1 MKKKENLTLNH
12 WKDVYKEDVDIWA
25 NWAFPLFSSCF
36 CVVLSKNILHKRLN
50 GEKKQQQMIRI
61 MYEELSE
68 YINTNDVKLETMIM
82 DENDFKVLAKN
93 EIMLRAFSE
102 YVRQALETIHKIK
115 MPITLKEIDAM
126 MPKKK
131 QNFYLKYSKIQFLR
145 RNEEALGSNIN
156 GMTL

>member
-1 MKKKENLTLNH
+1 
-12 WKDVYKEDVDIWA
+12 
-25 NWAFPLFSSCF
+25 
-36 CVVLSKNILHKRLN
+36 
-50 GEKKQQQMIRI
+50 MIRI

-115 MPITLKEIDAM
+115 MPITLKFFQKCRIYNGLTNVIPFILLPCASS
-126 MPKKK
+126 
-131 QNFYLKYSKIQFLR
+131 FLLK
-145 RNEEALGSNIN
+145 N
-156 GMTL
+156 

>member
-1 MKKKENLTLNH
+1 MK
-12 WKDVYKEDVDIWA
+12 
-25 NWAFPLFSSCF
+25 S
-36 CVVLSKNILHKRLN
+36 
-50 GEKKQQQMIRI
+50 
-61 MYEELSE
+61 LSE

-93 EIMLRAFSE
+93 EIMLRDFSE

-156 GMTL
+156 GITL